1 MIYFIRYSKSH
12 SWLRKSFLFGR
23 EFDRR
28 DGMAFSYHADDA
40 DDDQFDNDIMVKITN
55 PNSFSGDII

>member
-28 DGMAFSYHADDA
+28 DGMAFSYHADD
-40 DDDQFDNDIMVKITN
+40 DQFGNDIMVKITN
-55 PNSFSGDII
+55 SNSFSGDII